1 MSDWQWAIVGLILG
15 WLLSEVTQ
23 YFYWKRKGGKK

>member
-15 WLLSEVTQ
+15 WLLTEVTI
-23 YFYWKRKGGKK
+23 YLNWKRKGGKK